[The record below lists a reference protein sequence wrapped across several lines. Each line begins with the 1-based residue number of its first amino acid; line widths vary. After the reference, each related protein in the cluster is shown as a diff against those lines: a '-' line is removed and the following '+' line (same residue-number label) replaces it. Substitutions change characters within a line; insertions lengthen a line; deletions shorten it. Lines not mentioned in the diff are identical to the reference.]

1 MKIKDQAESYSGY
14 RIEDTVRI
22 WSRLDKELRE
32 KEGSRWL
39 WVLAG
44 GLAVPMLGWD
54 VEWMSSDL
62 DLVSQRWWQ
71 VRGGGCDHQLATMQ
85 QSSGCVRYFSDSLT
99 SPSQ

>member
-44 GLAVPMLGWD
+44 GLAVPMLGW
-54 VEWMSSDL
+54 
-62 DLVSQRWWQ
+62 
-71 VRGGGCDHQLATMQ
+71 
-85 QSSGCVRYFSDSLT
+85 SG
-99 SPSQ
+99 